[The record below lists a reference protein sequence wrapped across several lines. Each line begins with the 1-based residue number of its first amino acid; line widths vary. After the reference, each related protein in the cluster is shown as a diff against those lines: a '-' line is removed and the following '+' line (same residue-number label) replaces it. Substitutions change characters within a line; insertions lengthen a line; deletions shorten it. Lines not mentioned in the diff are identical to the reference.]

1 MTATVTAAMIATK
14 VALSFCCW
22 FSVSTRLLE
31 GSEPSGSSSG
41 TGVPKRELVADSLIR
56 RELVATSRELD
67 VVVVTVAVVV
77 VTTVVGSGH
86 RTEAA
91 GTQPNP
97 FARAWHLNGPLPG
110 VAGTQMS
117 PHALPRHGQTVFTQL
132 LGKVVCAY

>member
-1 MTATVTAAMIATK
+1 MTATATAAMIAAK
-14 VALSFCCW
+14 VPLSFCCW

-41 TGVPKRELVADSLIR
+41 TGVPKRELVA
-56 RELVATSRELD
+56 TSRKL
-67 VVVVTVAVVV
+67 VVVLVAVVV
-77 VTTVVGSGH
+77 VVFATVVGSGH

-110 VAGTQMS
+110 VTGTQVS
-117 PHALPRHGQTVFTQL
+117 PHALSWHGQTVFTQL
-132 LGKVVCAY
+132 LRKVVCAY